1 MPSRKGGLPAPEPQR
16 VELRVARLLKAH
28 GLKGGLKLELYTDDP
43 ASRFQ
48 PGARLSVQVPTDSP
62 WFGQQLTVRELK
74 FFNAQPVAFFEGIDD
89 RSAAEGLV
97 KAILWVEQDPDVTT
111 GEVDAWFDHQLV
123 GLEVREGDTRLGEII
138 RVDHLP
144 AQDLLVVGG
153 PDTRA
158 EVLVPFVK
166 AFVPEVNIDGGYV
179 LVTPPGGLFESEDS
193 GEGA

>member
-1 MPSRKGGLPAPEPQR
+1 MSARKGGLPAPQPQR

-43 ASRFQ
+43 AARFQ

-89 RSAAEGLV
+89 RTAAEGLV
-97 KAILWVEQDPDVTT
+97 RAILWVEQDPEETT
-111 GEVDAWFDHQLV
+111 GESDAWFDHQLV
-123 GLEVREGDTRLGEII
+123 GLEVRQGQARLGEII

-144 AQDLLVVGG
+144 AQDLLVVTGEG
-153 PDTRA
+153 FSG

-166 AFVPEVNIDGGYV
+166 AFVPEVNVEGGFV
-179 LVTPPGGLFESEDS
+179 LVDPPGGLFDADQSSE
-193 GEGA
+193 AR